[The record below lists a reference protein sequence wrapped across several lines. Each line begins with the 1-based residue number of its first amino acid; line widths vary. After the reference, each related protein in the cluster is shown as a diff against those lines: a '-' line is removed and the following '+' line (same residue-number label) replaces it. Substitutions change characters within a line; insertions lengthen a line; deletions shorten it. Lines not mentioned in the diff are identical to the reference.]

1 MSKTIIA
8 VVDDMFFA
16 SKIRAVAEALD
27 VSVNFVRSQDALLA
41 KLEDSRAA
49 LVIVDLHNRNLDVVS
64 LSQRTK
70 ASGKEVVLVGFFS
83 HVETELQHAAIAS
96 GFDRV
101 IPRSVFAKELG
112 EILRG

>member
-16 SKIRAVAEALD
+16 SKIRAAADALG
-27 VSVNFVRSQDALLA
+27 VSVNFARSQDGLLA
-41 KLEDSRAA
+41 KLEDSKAA
-49 LVIVDLHNRNLDVVS
+49 LVIVDLHNRNLDVGS
-64 LSQRTK
+64 LAKRTK
-70 ASGKEVVLVGFFS
+70 AFGKEIVLVGFFS
-83 HVETELQHAAIAS
+83 HVETELQRTAIAS

-101 IPRSVFAKELG
+101 IPRSVFTKELG

>member
-1 MSKTIIA
+1 
-8 VVDDMFFA
+8 MFFA
-16 SKIRAVAEALD
+16 SKIRATADALG

-41 KLEDSRAA
+41 MLEDSKAA

-64 LSQRTK
+64 LAKRTK
-70 ASGKEVVLVGFFS
+70 ASGKEVALVGFFS
-83 HVETELQHAAIAS
+83 HVETELQRTAIAA

-112 EILRG
+112 EILTG